1 MRVSGTPM
9 TTIRISVTLAGL
21 ALLAGNSFA
30 QTSPPT
36 PAAPP
41 TSPAA
46 AVQQSDANRTADA
59 YYNFA
64 LGHAAEDEYEVTGR
78 NESANRAVEYYKK
91 ALELDPGS
99 SVIIERLAETYAKS
113 QRTPEAIAEA
123 QQAIKADP
131 DNPGPH
137 RLLARIYVRNLSE
150 VNAGSAQRDTIDKA
164 IEQFKEIL
172 RLDPKTANPPSG
184 SRASTASRT
193 STTTPKIAEDHSEP
207 RSPK

>member
-1 MRVSGTPM
+1 MKVSGTPM

-30 QTSPPT
+30 QTTPPA
-36 PAAPP
+36 PVAAP
-41 TSPAA
+41 TSTADQTSKQPSSQATSA
-46 AVQQSDANRTADA
+46 TQQSDANRTADA

-64 LGHAAEDEYEVTGR
+64 LGHAAEDEYEITGR

-91 ALELDPGS
+91 ALGLDPGS

-150 VNAGSAQRDTIDKA
+150 VNAGS
-164 IEQFKEIL
+164 
-172 RLDPKTANPPSG
+172 PS
-184 SRASTASRT
+184 ATPSTKPSSNSKKSCA
-193 STTTPKIAEDHSEP
+193 
-207 RSPK
+207 